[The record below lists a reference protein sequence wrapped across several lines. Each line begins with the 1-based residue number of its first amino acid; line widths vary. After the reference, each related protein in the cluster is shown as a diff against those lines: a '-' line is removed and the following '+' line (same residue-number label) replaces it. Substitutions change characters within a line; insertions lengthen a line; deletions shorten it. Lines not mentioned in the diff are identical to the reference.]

1 MDTLITWIDQALGL
15 SETSAFRLG
24 ILQVSL
30 RAVVV
35 FAVLLF
41 YVRIAKKRF
50 LGRATAFDAI
60 LVIIIGSV
68 ASRAVSGTAP
78 FVPTL
83 AGTLV
88 LILVHWLLSLIASNS
103 RRISGLIKGHDTLLV
118 RDGRI
123 DTQALHDAHM
133 SMDDLTE
140 DLRSGGACSAD
151 DVAEARL
158 ERSGRVS
165 VIKKSGNS

>member
-1 MDTLITWIDQALGL
+1 MAFIDQALGL
-15 SETSAFRLG
+15 SATSAFKLG
-24 ILQVSL
+24 TLQVCL
-30 RAVVV
+30 RALVV

-50 LGRATAFDAI
+50 LGRATAFDVI
-60 LVIIIGSV
+60 LVIIVGSI

-88 LILVHWLLSLIASNS
+88 LILVHWLLSLIASHS
-103 RRISGLIKGHDTLLV
+103 RRLSGLVKGHDTLLV
-118 RDGRI
+118 RDGTI
-123 DTQALHDAHM
+123 HTKALHDAHM
-133 SMDDLTE
+133 SMDDLAE
-140 DLRSGGACSAD
+140 DLRSGGVCSVK

-165 VIKKSGNS
+165 VIKKPG